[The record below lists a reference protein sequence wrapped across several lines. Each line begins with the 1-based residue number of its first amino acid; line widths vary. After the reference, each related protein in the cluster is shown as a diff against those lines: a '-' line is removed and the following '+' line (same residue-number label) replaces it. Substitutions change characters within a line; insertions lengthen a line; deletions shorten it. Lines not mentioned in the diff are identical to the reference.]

1 MRGSRVAVG
10 GHRYAVEIESLADF
24 LTFVD
29 REVTTALQPGTYGIG
44 MELSHGNHWGGTVHG
59 GLMRAVRVAYL
70 DAQYDADANLASYL
84 RARVAMR
91 IVVQRLMD
99 MYRTTEEM
107 ASLTTEQVLELFRA
121 VAAERAESMGTVPRA
136 I

>member
-1 MRGSRVAVG
+1 MAG
-10 GHRYAVEIESLADF
+10 GEHRYAVEIESLADF

-29 REVTTALQPGTYGIG
+29 REVATALQPGTYGIG

-59 GLMRAVRVAYL
+59 GLMRAVRVSYL

-84 RARVAMR
+84 RAGEAMS
-91 IVVQRLMD
+91 VVIQRLMGT
-99 MYRTTEEM
+99 YRTAEEL
-107 ASLTTEQVLELFRA
+107 ASLTTEQVLDMFRT
-121 VAAERAESMGTVPRA
+121 VVAERAESMRTVPRA